1 MRADAFRSVAALF
14 TETITLVKENENT
27 QDHARLALLF
37 CIAHPFTIFSAIDE
51 IFSENL
57 CSFKLRF
64 FFSNKKLY
72 R

>member
-1 MRADAFRSVAALF
+1 MRADTFLGVAALF
-14 TETITLVKENENT
+14 TETIILVKENENT

-37 CIAHPFTIFSAIDE
+37 YIAHPFTIFSEIDK

-64 FFSNKKLY
+64 SFK
-72 R
+72 